1 MTSLIEVV
9 VECDVAPWESIGL
22 RVVEGCSW
30 IGGVRLRFVPS
41 RDDGARIVGWTLTG
55 SPLQPNQIDGL
66 GTAHVDDVQPE
77 SWVHPLGAESFDHLV
92 VMTSSLERTCGEIER
107 VTGQPLKRV
116 REAGAVRQGFH
127 RLGPMIIEVVENDR
141 VTDPIASFW
150 GFVLIVDDI
159 HQVAG
164 RLGPD
169 LLSPPK
175 PAVQPGRFIASFRS
189 QAGLGLP
196 IALMSR

>member
-9 VECDVAPWESIGL
+9 VAADVEPWESIGL
-22 RVVEGCSW
+22 RVADGCSW
-30 IGGVRLRFVPS
+30 IGGVCLRFVPAAAS
-41 RDDGARIVGWTLTG
+41 GPRIVGWTLTG
-55 SPLQPNQIDGL
+55 SPLQPTEIDGL
-66 GTAHVDDVQPE
+66 GTAHVDDVQPQ

-116 REAGAVRQGFH
+116 RQAGAVRQGFH

-159 HQVAG
+159 HEVAG

>member
-9 VECDVAPWESIGL
+9 VAADVEPWESIGL
-22 RVVEGCSW
+22 RVADGCSW
-30 IGGVRLRFVPS
+30 IGGVCLRFVPAAAS
-41 RDDGARIVGWTLTG
+41 GPRIVGWTLAG
-55 SPLQPNQIDGL
+55 SPLQPTEIDGL
-66 GTAHVDDVQPE
+66 GTAHVDDVQPQ
-77 SWVHPLGAESFDHLV
+77 SWVHPLGAESFDHFV

-116 REAGAVRQGFH
+116 RLAGAVRQGFP
-127 RLGPMIIEVVENDR
+127 RLGPLIFDGVENDR

-159 HQVAG
+159 HELAG